1 MAGIQIETKLRPCYI
16 INKNKK
22 KKALFHGW
30 FNISDVVGA
39 SPMVGG
45 HPGGTVS
52 YPIGIVELEDGSVV
66 EVEPINIKFI
76 DNMFQDYC
84 LDEKMRNLL
93 EKCRKP
99 GPMDPELV
107 YARKEKGEL

>member
-16 INKNKK
+16 VNKIEK

-30 FNISDVVGA
+30 FNISDVIGPSIA
-39 SPMVGG
+39 IGG

-66 EVEPINIKFI
+66 EVQPANVIFI
-76 DNMFQDYC
+76 DSMFQDYYW
-84 LDEKMRNLL
+84 D
-93 EKCRKP
+93 
-99 GPMDPELV
+99 
-107 YARKEKGEL
+107 